1 MLNGARTMEVRELF
15 EILDCVE
22 DEMLNNK
29 EVNKLLIHFRNEIQ
43 IHFKDSDTF
52 FEKFLHYDYN
62 SNGKIESKDFFN
74 VI

>member
-29 EVNKLLIHFRNEIQ
+29 EVNKLLIHFRNEI
-43 IHFKDSDTF
+43 
-52 FEKFLHYDYN
+52 
-62 SNGKIESKDFFN
+62 
-74 VI
+74 